1 MVDYYHSEGSIGNK
15 CTTPS
20 PPKLTLIYS
29 SLEMLESAAS
39 TRLGST
45 VILSLVLKASLET
58 GQWGLILVYHWSIW
72 YKKLSLYLTI
82 FYWRGQ
88 WPEHGLEGSYA
99 EARPHPGHSQHS
111 SDRHNHKTIG
121 DDDNTN
127 PHNRLTMNPI
137 GDPVLDAQ
145 MVEKEEMARRRK
157 HYTNSAVWTSTLA
170 EVWQPVSQYHYTMY

>member
-1 MVDYYHSEGSIGNK
+1 M
-15 CTTPS
+15 
-20 PPKLTLIYS
+20 
-29 SLEMLESAAS
+29 
-39 TRLGST
+39 
-45 VILSLVLKASLET
+45 
-58 GQWGLILVYHWSIW
+58 
-72 YKKLSLYLTI
+72 
-82 FYWRGQ
+82 
-88 WPEHGLEGSYA
+88 EGSYA

-170 EVWQPVSQYHYTMY
+170 EV